1 MIKLQI
7 IGHLGKDCTTNNVGG
22 KQVINFSV
30 AHSES
35 YTKDGQKVEKTT
47 WVECAYWSESK
58 IAPYLLKGTQ
68 VYVEGA
74 PEVRQWTGADGKQ
87 GASLS
92 LRVFTVQLLG
102 SKGQSAQNPPSNQP
116 KEQHGDLPFDE
127 PPQQTYKPVV
137 NEDPF

>member
-1 MIKLQI
+1 MIKLQV

-22 KQVINFSV
+22 KTVINFSV

-35 YTKDGQKVEKTT
+35 YTKDSQKVEKTT

-68 VYVEGA
+68 VYVEGT

-102 SKGQSAQNPPSNQP
+102 SKQQAAAPSSQATAPAPQTNTAP
-116 KEQHGDLPFDE
+116 VAADDMPF
-127 PPQQTYKPVV
+127 
-137 NEDPF
+137 